1 MGLRH
6 KQGEEQA
13 ELWGSCSDLDKL
25 SGMAADPLRQR
36 LMARVQRLN
45 ALTCWLG

>member
-13 ELWGSCSDLDKL
+13 ELWGSGSDLGKL
-25 SGMAADPLRQR
+25 SGMAADQLRQR
-36 LMARVQRLN
+36 LVARVQRLN
-45 ALTCWLG
+45 GLSRWLC